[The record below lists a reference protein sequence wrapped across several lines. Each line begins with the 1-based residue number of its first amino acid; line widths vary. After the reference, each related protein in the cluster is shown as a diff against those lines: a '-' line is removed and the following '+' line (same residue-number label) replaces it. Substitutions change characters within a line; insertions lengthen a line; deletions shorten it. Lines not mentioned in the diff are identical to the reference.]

1 MNLEA
6 FFAEV
11 RKVKAELARQFPT
24 GFCYLVSR
32 DKFQAVCEDNIDRA
46 AKAIVSNSHVLA
58 SEQQISEH
66 LARGAAFSA
75 RMATQSFNRRKS
87 ESSGITITLSK

>member
-11 RKVKAELARQFPT
+11 RKVTADLARQFPT

-32 DKFQAVCEDNIDRA
+32 DKFQAVCEDRIDRA

-58 SEQQISEH
+58 SEEQISQH
-66 LARGAAFSA
+66 LARGAAFST
-75 RMATQSFNRRKS
+75 RMASQQFNRRKADTN
-87 ESSGITITLSK
+87 GVTITLSK